1 MHRFRLSKIIS
12 SLGGIIIYK
21 FVEILG
27 QNIEVYI
34 KGTNKQTVVIQT
46 GMTCSFYDWL
56 PIIEKLSQQFTVV
69 SYHRPGYGKSELGND
84 SRTTRQATKELH
96 MLLQKLDIHEPI
108 ILIGHSYGGL
118 CAQHFAMLHEDK
130 LQALILVDSTSMNL
144 HRLDELH
151 LPISDQTDSDDMWLQ
166 KYNTYSKMD
175 VDTLYNEL
183 KPMLGDQSR
192 QQIEF
197 LTSPSL
203 YKATASELLEWKK
216 CALSLKELYKTLE
229 IPLIVIG
236 RDPKYSITQLTENN
250 MPKEEATQLESMWQ
264 ELIHEQLHLSIHSQ
278 YILAEHADHGIE
290 NDRPNIIIE
299 AAHSLRI
306 KKGSN

>member
-69 SYHRPGYGKSELGND
+69 SYHRPGYGKSELGNY
-84 SRTTRQATKELH
+84 SRTTRQTTKELH
-96 MLLQKLDIHEPI
+96 MLLQKLDIHDPI

-118 CAQHFAMLHEDK
+118 CAQHFAMLHEDR

-144 HRLDELH
+144 HRLEELH

-183 KPMLGDQSR
+183 KPMLGDQPR

-203 YKATASELLEWKK
+203 YKATASELSEWKN
-216 CALSLKELYKTLE
+216 CARSIKELYKPLE
-229 IPLIVIG
+229 IPLIIIG
-236 RDPKYSITQLTENN
+236 RDPHYSIAQMIESD
-250 MPKEEATQLESMWQ
+250 MPKGEASQLEAMWQ
-264 ELIHEQLHLSIHSQ
+264 ELIREQLHLSIHSQ
-278 YILAEHADHGIE
+278 YILAEHASHGIE
-290 NDRPNIIIE
+290 NDRPDIIIE
-299 AAHSLRI
+299 AILSLQI

>member
-1 MHRFRLSKIIS
+1 M
-12 SLGGIIIYK
+12 YK
-21 FVEILG
+21 FVEVLG
-27 QNIEVYI
+27 QTIEVYM
-34 KGTNKQTVVIQT
+34 KGSSKQTVVIQT

-56 PIIEKLSQQFTVV
+56 PIIEKLSQHFTVV

-84 SRTTRQATKELH
+84 SRTIRQVTKELH
-96 MLLQKLDIHEPI
+96 MLLQKLAIHEPI

-118 CAQHFAMLHEDK
+118 CAQHFTMLHEDK

-175 VDTLYNEL
+175 VDMLSNEL
-183 KPMLGDQSR
+183 KTMLADQSR

-197 LTSPSL
+197 STSPSL
-203 YKATASELLEWKK
+203 YKATASELSEWKN
-216 CALSLKELYKTLE
+216 CARSIKELYKTLE

-236 RDPKYSITQLTENN
+236 RDPQYSITQLTEGG
-250 MPKEEATQLESMWQ
+250 MQKEEATQLEAMWQ
-264 ELIHEQLHLSIHSQ
+264 ELIHEQLQLSINSQ
-278 YILAEHADHGIE
+278 YILAEHAGHGIE
-290 NDRPNIIIE
+290 NDRPDIIIE
-299 AAHSLRI
+299 AVHSLKI

>member
-1 MHRFRLSKIIS
+1 M
-12 SLGGIIIYK
+12 
-21 FVEILG
+21 
-27 QNIEVYI
+27 

-96 MLLQKLDIHEPI
+96 MLLQKLDIHDPI

-175 VDTLYNEL
+175 VDMLSNEL
-183 KPMLGDQSR
+183 KPMLASQSR

-197 LTSPSL
+197 STSPSL
-203 YKATASELLEWKK
+203 YKATASELSEWKN
-216 CALSLKELYKTLE
+216 CARSLKELYKTLKV
-229 IPLIVIG
+229 PLIVIG
-236 RDPKYSITQLTENN
+236 REPQYSIAQLIKGG
-250 MPKEEATQLESMWQ
+250 MPIEEATQLEAMWQ
-264 ELIHEQLHLSIHSQ
+264 ELIHEQVHLSIHSQ
-278 YILAEHADHGIE
+278 YILAEHAGHGIE
-290 NDRPNIIIE
+290 NDRPDIIIE

-306 KKGSN
+306 KKEATKVASLLIYS

>member
-1 MHRFRLSKIIS
+1 M
-12 SLGGIIIYK
+12 
-21 FVEILG
+21 G
-27 QNIEVYI
+27 QTIEVYI
-34 KGTNKQTVVIQT
+34 KGCNTQTVVIQT

-56 PIIEKLSQQFTVV
+56 PIIEKLSQHFTVV
-69 SYHRPGYGKSELGND
+69 SYHRPGYGKSELGNH

-96 MLLQKLDIHEPI
+96 MLLQKLDIHDPI

-175 VDTLYNEL
+175 VDVLSNEL
-183 KPMLGDQSR
+183 RPMLADQSR

-197 LTSPSL
+197 STSPSL
-203 YKATASELLEWKK
+203 YKATASELSEWKN

-236 RDPKYSITQLTENN
+236 RDPQYSITQLTEGS
-250 MPKEEATQLESMWQ
+250 MPKEEAIQLEAMWQ
-264 ELIHEQLHLSIHSQ
+264 ELIHEQLKLSMNSQ
-278 YILAEHADHGIE
+278 YILAEHAGHGIE
-290 NDRPNIIIE
+290 NDRPDIIIE
-299 AAHSLRI
+299 AVHSLKI

>member
-1 MHRFRLSKIIS
+1 M
-12 SLGGIIIYK
+12 
-21 FVEILG
+21 
-27 QNIEVYI
+27 

-46 GMTCSFYDWL
+46 GMICSFYDWL

-96 MLLQKLDIHEPI
+96 MLLQKLDIHDPL

-118 CAQHFAMLHEDK
+118 CAQHFAMLHENT

-166 KYNTYSKMD
+166 KYNTSSKMD
-175 VDTLYNEL
+175 VDMLSNEL
-183 KPMLGDQSR
+183 KPILANQSR
-192 QQIEF
+192 QYIEF
-197 LTSPSL
+197 STSPLL
-203 YKATASELLEWKK
+203 YKAAASELSEWKN
-216 CALSLKELYKTLE
+216 CARSLKELYKTLKV
-229 IPLIVIG
+229 PLIVIG
-236 RDPKYSITQLTENN
+236 RDPQHSIAQLIKGG
-250 MPKEEATQLESMWQ
+250 MQIEEATQLEAMWQ
-264 ELIHEQLHLSIHSQ
+264 ELIHEQVHLSIHSQ
-278 YILAEHADHGIE
+278 YILAEHAGHGIE
-290 NDRPNIIIE
+290 NDRPDIIIE
-299 AAHSLRI
+299 AVHSLKI

>member
-1 MHRFRLSKIIS
+1 M
-12 SLGGIIIYK
+12 
-21 FVEILG
+21 G
-27 QNIEVYI
+27 QTIEVYI
-34 KGTNKQTVVIQT
+34 KGCNTQTVFIQT
-46 GMTCSFYDWL
+46 GMGCSFYDWF
-56 PIIEKLSQQFTVV
+56 PIIEKLSQHFTVV

-96 MLLQKLDIHEPI
+96 MLLQKLDIHDPL

-118 CAQHFAMLHEDK
+118 CAQHFAMLHENT

-175 VDTLYNEL
+175 VDMLSNEL
-183 KPMLGDQSR
+183 KPMLAGQSR
-192 QQIEF
+192 QQIE
-197 LTSPSL
+197 LSTSPSL
-203 YKATASELLEWKK
+203 YKATASELSEWKN
-216 CALSLKELYKTLE
+216 CARSLKELYKTLKV
-229 IPLIVIG
+229 PLIVIG
-236 RDPKYSITQLTENN
+236 REPQYSIAQLIKGG
-250 MPKEEATQLESMWQ
+250 MPIEEATQLEAMWQ
-264 ELIHEQLHLSIHSQ
+264 ELIHEQVHLSIHSQ
-278 YILAEHADHGIE
+278 YILAEHAGHGIE
-290 NDRPNIIIE
+290 NDRPDIIIE

>member
-1 MHRFRLSKIIS
+1 M
-12 SLGGIIIYK
+12 
-21 FVEILG
+21 G
-27 QNIEVYI
+27 QTIEVYM
-34 KGTNKQTVVIQT
+34 KGSSKQTVVIQT

-56 PIIEKLSQQFTVV
+56 PIIEKLSQHFTVV
-69 SYHRPGYGKSELGND
+69 SYHRPGYGKSELRNH
-84 SRTTRQATKELH
+84 SRTTLQTTKELH

-118 CAQHFAMLHEDK
+118 CAQHFAMLYENK
-130 LQALILVDSTSMNL
+130 LQSLILVDSTSMNL

-175 VDTLYNEL
+175 VDLLSNEL
-183 KPMLGDQSR
+183 KPMLAGQSR

-197 LTSPSL
+197 STSPSL
-203 YKATASELLEWKK
+203 YKATASELSEWKN

-236 RDPKYSITQLTENN
+236 RDPQYSITQLTEGS
-250 MPKEEATQLESMWQ
+250 MPKEEAIQLETMWQ
-264 ELIHEQLHLSIHSQ
+264 KLIHEQLQLSIHSQ
-278 YILAEHADHGIE
+278 YILAEHAGHGIE
-290 NDRPNIIIE
+290 NDRPDIIIE
-299 AAHSLRI
+299 AVHSLKI
-306 KKGSN
+306 KKEATKAASLLIYS

>member
-1 MHRFRLSKIIS
+1 MKGS
-12 SLGGIIIYK
+12 S
-21 FVEILG
+21 
-27 QNIEVYI
+27 
-34 KGTNKQTVVIQT
+34 KQTVVIQT

-56 PIIEKLSQQFTVV
+56 PIIEKLSQHFTVV
-69 SYHRPGYGKSELGND
+69 SYHRPGYGKSELRNH
-84 SRTTRQATKELH
+84 SRTTLQTTKELH

-118 CAQHFAMLHEDK
+118 CAQHFAMLYENK
-130 LQALILVDSTSMNL
+130 LQSLILVDSTSMNL

-175 VDTLYNEL
+175 VDLLSNEL
-183 KPMLGDQSR
+183 KPMLAGQSR

-197 LTSPSL
+197 STSPSL
-203 YKATASELLEWKK
+203 YKATASELSEWKN

-236 RDPKYSITQLTENN
+236 RDPQYSITQLTEGS
-250 MPKEEATQLESMWQ
+250 MPKEEAIQLETMWQ
-264 ELIHEQLHLSIHSQ
+264 KLIHEQLQLSIHSQ
-278 YILAEHADHGIE
+278 YILAEHAGHGIE
-290 NDRPNIIIE
+290 NDRPDIIIE
-299 AAHSLRI
+299 AVHSLDR
-306 KKGSN
+306 KSVV

>member
-1 MHRFRLSKIIS
+1 M
-12 SLGGIIIYK
+12 
-21 FVEILG
+21 G
-27 QNIEVYI
+27 QTIEVYI
-34 KGTNKQTVVIQT
+34 KGSSKQTVVIQT
-46 GMTCSFYDWL
+46 GMGCSFYDWL
-56 PIIEKLSQQFTVV
+56 PIIEKLSEHFTVV
-69 SYHRPGYGKSELGND
+69 SYHRPGYGKSELGNH

-151 LPISDQTDSDDMWLQ
+151 LPISDQTDSDDVWFQ
-166 KYNTYSKMD
+166 KYNMYSKMD

-183 KPMLGDQSR
+183 KPILTDQSK

-197 LTSPSL
+197 STSPSL
-203 YKATASELLEWKK
+203 YKATASELSAWKN
-216 CALSLKELYKTLE
+216 CALSIKELCKTLE

-236 RDPKYSITQLTENN
+236 RDPQYSITQLTNGG
-250 MPKEEATQLESMWQ
+250 MPKEEAIQLEAMWQ
-264 ELIHEQLHLSIHSQ
+264 ELIHEQLQISINSQ
-278 YILAEHADHGIE
+278 YILAEHAGHGIE

-299 AAHSLRI
+299 AVQSLRI

>member
-1 MHRFRLSKIIS
+1 M
-12 SLGGIIIYK
+12 
-21 FVEILG
+21 G
-27 QNIEVYI
+27 QTIEVYI
-34 KGTNKQTVVIQT
+34 KGCNTQAVVIQT
-46 GMTCSFYDWL
+46 GMGCSFYDWF
-56 PIIEKLSQQFTVV
+56 PIIEKLSQHFTVV
-69 SYHRPGYGKSELGND
+69 SYHRPGYGKSDLGND
-84 SRTTRQATKELH
+84 SRTIRKVTKELH
-96 MLLQKLDIHEPI
+96 MLLQKLAIHEPI

-118 CAQHFAMLHEDK
+118 CAQHFTMLHEDK

-175 VDTLYNEL
+175 VDMLSNRL
-183 KPMLGDQSR
+183 KPMLAGQSR

-197 LTSPSL
+197 STSLSL
-203 YKATASELLEWKK
+203 YKATASELSEWKN

-236 RDPKYSITQLTENN
+236 RDPQYAITQLIKSG
-250 MPKEEATQLESMWQ
+250 MPIEEATQLEAMWQ
-264 ELIHEQLHLSIHSQ
+264 ELIHEQLKLSMNSQ
-278 YILAEHADHGIE
+278 YILAEHAGHGIE
-290 NDRPNIIIE
+290 NDRPDIIIE
-299 AAHSLRI
+299 AVHSLKI